1 MNRRTWLQAL
11 VPPALVI
18 GATLAPGPA
27 ASAQTT
33 SCAPADALAE
43 RTVETLKD
51 YVTSADTISVKMAK
65 ALGITG
71 TNPDRIR
78 YTTDPKI
85 CSAAVK
91 AWNQESQTP
100 GRSRTLHVWVVGSDY
115 AAEDPSDTDGA
126 MSYRAVLF
134 FTSKWRV
141 KSRWAPN

>member
-1 MNRRTWLQAL
+1 MNRPRWLRAL
-11 VPPALVI
+11 VPAALVI
-18 GATLAPGPA
+18 GATLARRPT

-43 RTVETLKD
+43 RTVAELKD
-51 YVTSADTISVKMAK
+51 YVTSTDTVSVKMAK
-65 ALGITG
+65 ALGMTG
-71 TNPDRIR
+71 TNPDRIQ
-78 YTTDPKI
+78 YATDPKI

-100 GRSRTLHVWVVGSDY
+100 GRSRTLHVWVVGSNY
-115 AAEDPSDTDGA
+115 AVEDPSDTDGA
-126 MSYRAVLF
+126 MSYRAVIF